1 LSILRITRI
10 ILFILAV
17 VFVVTG
23 CLNKEPSPE
32 KLYQVLEK
40 VVEAEKEFEEQQKPL
55 FQLEQQEKEIYNQI
69 MTLGMKKHDEIVRLS
84 DEALSIVQE
93 RRELLLKEVN
103 SINASKNEF
112 KKAADLKEKIKE
124 TELKKTA
131 DDLFKIMDE
140 RYRIHSQL
148 SKEYFTALDD
158 DKELYLILKNE
169 NISYDKLEA
178 HVTKLNATYKK
189 VYEANEK
196 FNELTEQYND
206 KKLVFYKKAG
216 LNLEK

>member
-1 LSILRITRI
+1 
-10 ILFILAV
+10 
-17 VFVVTG
+17 VVTG

>member
-1 LSILRITRI
+1 MSILRITRI
-10 ILFILAV
+10 ILYILAV

-23 CLNKEPSPE
+23 CLNKETSPE

-40 VVEAEKEFEEQQKPL
+40 VVEAEKEFEKQQEPL

-93 RRELLLKEVN
+93 RRELLQKEVN

-148 SKEYFTALDD
+148 SKEYLTALDD

-169 NISYDKLEA
+169 NISYDNLEA

>member
-1 LSILRITRI
+1 
-10 ILFILAV
+10 
-17 VFVVTG
+17 VVTG
-23 CLNKEPSPE
+23 CLNNETSPE

-40 VVEAEKEFEEQQKPL
+40 VVEAEKEFEEQQEPL

-84 DEALSIVQE
+84 DEALSIVQK
-93 RRELLLKEVN
+93 RRELLQKEVN

-112 KKAADLKEKIKE
+112 KKAEDLKEKIKE

-131 DDLFKIMDE
+131 DDLFKIMDQ

-148 SKEYFTALDD
+148 SKEYLTALDN

-178 HVTKLNATYKK
+178 HVTQLNATYKK